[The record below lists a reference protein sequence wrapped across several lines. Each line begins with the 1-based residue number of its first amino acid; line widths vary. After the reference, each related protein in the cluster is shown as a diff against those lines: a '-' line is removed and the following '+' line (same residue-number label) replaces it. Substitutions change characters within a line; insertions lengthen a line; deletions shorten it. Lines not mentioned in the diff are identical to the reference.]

1 MKITV
6 VQGGYVLAK
15 NAVYAKSLFVRIRG
29 LIGYNTLAEGEA
41 LVIPSCRQVHT
52 FFMRFPIDVVFVD
65 RKGCV
70 VGIAENL
77 APFSVSGYYW
87 KAHLTVEIPAGAV
100 ARASLSIG
108 ALLLVKDG
116 R

>member
-6 VQGGYVLAK
+6 GQDGYVLAK
-15 NAVYAKSLFVRIRG
+15 NAVYAKSLFARIRG

-65 RKGCV
+65 RRGRV

-77 APFSVSGYYW
+77 APFSISGYYR
-87 KAHLTVEIPAGAV
+87 KAHLAVELPAGAA
-100 ARASLSIG
+100 ARVSLSVG
-108 ALLLVKDG
+108 ALLLLKDG
-116 R
+116 I